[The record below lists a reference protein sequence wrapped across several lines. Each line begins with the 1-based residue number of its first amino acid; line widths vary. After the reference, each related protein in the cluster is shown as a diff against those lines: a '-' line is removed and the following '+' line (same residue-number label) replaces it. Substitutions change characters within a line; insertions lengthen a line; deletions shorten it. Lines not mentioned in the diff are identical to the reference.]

1 MAIYHQMGHDS
12 QNLLDEKDLHLYKGA
27 LISPVNYSEIKV
39 CAQIKK
45 YASEKFEMIFDPQL
59 YFPNSE
65 RGKLPQWSYFPSD
78 VDTADLTSIA
88 WLQNLVEEIVKTV
101 KRLTPHAVC
110 SPAIVPRIYSDDY
123 YLSNR
128 QIGQELQQQLS
139 GTSINM
145 LQTLLVRLKELS
157 NQKRAA
163 EIASIITG
171 GTANRVFL
179 VLVSEVEP
187 RRELAETEDIK
198 GAMKLINYLE
208 NAGVNVLVGFSS
220 SEFLLWKVAGATDC
234 ASGKFFNLRR
244 FTPSRWDE
252 PSEGGGQIPYW
263 FEESVMA
270 FLREPDIVRLQ
281 KANFISS
288 ASMANPYGQEILQQF
303 STEPGKAWL
312 KLSWHQYLYW
322 FADFEY
328 RIAKGQVNPKELLKE
343 AENIWGKLD
352 DADILMDERQND
364 GSWIRAWR
372 RALIE
377 AFKE

>member
-1 MAIYHQMGHDS
+1 MAVYHQMGHDS
-12 QNLLDEKDLHLYKGA
+12 QNLLDEKNLHLYKGA
-27 LISPVNYSEIKV
+27 LISPVNYNEAKV

-45 YASEKFEMIFDPQL
+45 YASDKFEMIFDPQM

-65 RGKLPQWSYFPSD
+65 RGKLSQWTYFPSD
-78 VDTADLTSIA
+78 VDTADLTSTA
-88 WLQNLVEEIVKTV
+88 WWQNIVVEITKTM

-110 SPAIVPRIYSDDY
+110 SPAIVPRVYSDDY

-128 QIGQELQQQLS
+128 QIGQDLQQQLS
-139 GTSINM
+139 ATSINM
-145 LQTLLVRLKELS
+145 LQTLLVRLEDLS

-179 VLVSEVEP
+179 VLISDVEP
-187 RRELAETEDIK
+187 RRELSETEDIK

-208 NAGVNVLVGFSS
+208 TAGVNVLVGFTS
-220 SEFLLWKVAGATDC
+220 SELLLWKVAGATDC

-244 FTPSRWDE
+244 FTSSRWEE

-281 KANFISS
+281 KANFLSQTG
-288 ASMANPYGQEILQQF
+288 MTNPYGQQILQQF
-303 STEPGKAWL
+303 NNDPGKAWL
-312 KLSWHQYLYW
+312 KLSWCQYLYW
-322 FADFEY
+322 FADFEC
-328 RIAKGQVNPKELLKE
+328 RITKGQINPKELLKE
-343 AENIWGKLD
+343 AENIWDKLD
-352 DADILMDERQND
+352 KADILMDERQNN